1 MANLGNLY
9 FSVQLKDLTD
19 EQIKDI
25 RKKLENLDC
34 RVDARLN
41 FDKAAFRQSMTDF
54 LSHNVFKAKI
64 DVSDSLRDSVR
75 KAYES
80 VSVGK
85 ITTPSDV
92 RSQRVMEIQERMSQR
107 AALSQE
113 RLRLAQIRTTA
124 ATERLRSSS
133 SSLNRTFRSQ
143 SGIVGQLGDQIS
155 NMFSIYALERFAGRL
170 IEIGGQFQTQHI
182 ALKAMLGDAAKADA
196 IFGKIKG
203 LAIESPYTFMD
214 LASYTKQ
221 LAAFSIPYNEL
232 YDTTKRLADISA
244 GLGVDMGRIILAYG
258 QVRSAAFLR
267 GQEVRQFTEA
277 GIPLLDALAKKFT
290 ELEGRVVS
298 VGEVFDKISSR
309 EVPFEMVKEVLWDM
323 TNEGGQFFNMQ
334 EQLVES
340 LSGKYEKLK
349 DSLQIMLSEIA
360 NSGNSVLGGG
370 LDLLTS
376 FTDRW
381 KDLVQVLGAV
391 VAGIGLYKA
400 TLLVINTL
408 TGISILYHYKF
419 GGAVQFATQR
429 IAGETAAMGMMNM
442 QTARMITGV
451 NRLKTAFLGLGK
463 GGWAGIIIG
472 ALGAIGTAIYTAY
485 QRANRLKN
493 ELAEIDSEASA
504 NEMNLI
510 AGYRKLIRELG
521 DATEGTKA
529 YSDIIKQIN
538 SSYGQYLDG
547 LYSEAEAYDK
557 VRESVDSVTQA
568 IINKSRQQA
577 YEKKVSAIEED
588 YAERF
593 QDVEDSIVSG
603 IKRLLV
609 KDIGQDL
616 TKKMSMS
623 ITSLMRSGETA
634 DTAWRLVLEDYKSV
648 IEKATKSELNDAFF
662 DELVNN
668 EAVVNAR
675 LVGPL
680 LSYENLLKSMGAE
693 LDKAAQSQA
702 GYTIY
707 GNYLDEIKKK
717 WEDINK
723 NSSLTNDEKRLNLI
737 KMYREQL
744 DFLTGKNVP
753 KKDPVYENIEAQIAA
768 LERLDE
774 AWVKTTND
782 IMGKGTKLSLTDAYM
797 SNPVSY
803 LEMLAEEYEKSK
815 EKIGRSGLLGDMIGG
830 DEGVKRQL
838 DAAQET
844 VSRIE
849 ELGKKLGVDISAFGK
864 KESGKKKDPVA
875 EEWKK
880 RIELLKDAASD
891 YDKLSK
897 KYGKNTAQ
905 QMLSG
910 NPLFSDLG
918 EGFDFSQSKEVLR
931 NFIKEISKK
940 ASGDQQENV
949 VAEGLR
955 ILLSF
960 ELDTNSMAKV
970 REDIDKTIDNWDIY
984 KKLFDATGDKD
995 LSSKLAFNDIQIWDE
1010 AAEALRNDLF
1020 TKMGTLNL
1028 SQEENLFSQ
1037 TEEEARDF
1045 FGTNGELFELWKAI
1059 KKRIEENGVNLKIN
1073 TADAFTAMQT
1083 LPDKIRAKE
1092 AEKADALKG
1101 LDKGTPEYTK
1111 VSDMYDAQI
1120 SDLKAQAF
1128 EASEAFKQ
1136 FFTGAVEEGGIA
1148 LLRLRDEAR
1157 DLLKLIEK
1165 GDPIKDADGNVTGY
1179 KFTDKAGNE
1188 QTISTTGKD
1197 KLTGFLNNDNLKG
1210 VIKVADE
1217 IKDAFSK
1224 DGMAAAEAFADAATK
1239 IFDAG
1244 ASISNDIGSVF
1255 SAFGNDGA
1263 AAKAELAGG
1272 IFSGLSNMADFTN
1285 PASIIKGITGII
1297 TSVAQFHD
1305 NKLQKEIEDSEF
1317 EVKKLQNA
1325 YKNLQSTIEN
1335 QLGSVTQ
1342 AQAREMQE
1350 NLHQQSEE
1358 MKKQMELEE
1367 EKSNT
1372 DDEKL
1377 EDMKQQYHDALE
1389 AERNF
1394 TKELAE
1400 SQYGVNLKDWS
1411 SQIADSLVDA
1421 FASGEDAAKAFDDTV
1436 ADIMKSVISNMINLS
1451 VLQPAMDKLRTTLFG
1466 EDGLGGIFGVNSA
1479 GGTSLTN
1486 EEAVILGES
1495 LAGLRGAIDNS
1506 KEIWD
1511 YVSDAMEKVGVDI
1524 SDLNKE
1530 NSLTKGIEGVTE
1542 DTASLLASYINAMRA
1557 DLSANRLTLERL
1569 VNEHAPQMSV
1579 IAQAQ
1584 LTQLKLIADNTSRNA
1599 DFAEEIRDI
1608 LQRNING
1615 GNMFHIK

>member
-54 LSHNVFKAKI
+54 LSRNVFKAKI

-92 RSQRVMEIQERMSQR
+92 RSQRIMEIQERMSQR

-133 SSLNRTFRSQ
+133 SALNRTFRSQ

-155 NMFSIYALERFAGRL
+155 NMFSVYSLERFAGRL
-170 IEIGGQFQTQHI
+170 IEIGGQFQTHHI

-298 VGEVFDKISSR
+298 VGEVFEKISSR

-334 EQLVES
+334 ERLVES

-400 TLLVINTL
+400 IIIASNAIT
-408 TGISILYHYKF
+408 
-419 GGAVQFATQR
+419 AVAIVRKKTFSTAAQIAAQS
-429 IAGETAAMGMMNM
+429 IAGETAAMATLNA
-442 QTARMITGV
+442 QSARMITGV

-485 QRANRLKN
+485 HRANRLKN
-493 ELAEIDSEASA
+493 ELAEIDSEAGA

-510 AGYRKLIRELG
+510 SGYRKLIRELG

-593 QDVEDSIVSG
+593 QDTENALSQDIRNLFKKLDKETSRNMASSIAS
-603 IKRLLV
+603 LLRGG
-609 KDIGQDL
+609 K
-616 TKKMSMS
+616 S
-623 ITSLMRSGETA
+623 I
-634 DTAWRLVLEDYKSV
+634 DQAWGLVLEDYRKAV
-648 IEKATKSELNDAFF
+648 EKALGRNLELGDFSIFKPVNM
-662 DELVNN
+662 DESKVF
-668 EAVVNAR
+668 
-675 LVGPL
+675 GSL
-680 LSYENLLKSMGAE
+680 LTYENLLKSMGAE

-707 GNYLDEIKKK
+707 GNHLDEIKKK

-849 ELGKKLGVDISAFGK
+849 KLGEKLGVDISAFGK
-864 KESGKKKDPVA
+864 KESGKKKDPAA

-940 ASGDQQENV
+940 ASGEQQENV

-984 KKLFDATGDKD
+984 KKLFDATGDKG

-1210 VIKVADE
+1210 VMKLTDK
-1217 IKDAFSK
+1217 IKDAFDK
-1224 DGMAAAEAFADAATK
+1224 GGMAAAEAIAGSVGLLSDW
-1239 IFDAG
+1239 G
-1244 ASISNDIGSVF
+1244 ASISNDLGSVF

-1451 VLQPAMDKLRTTLFG
+1451 VLQPAMDKLRKTLFG